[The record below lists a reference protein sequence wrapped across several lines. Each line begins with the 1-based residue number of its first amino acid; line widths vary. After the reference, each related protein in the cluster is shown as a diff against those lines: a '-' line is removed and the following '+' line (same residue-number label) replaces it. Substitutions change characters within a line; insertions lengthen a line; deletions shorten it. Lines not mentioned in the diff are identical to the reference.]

1 MIPSHLL
8 DPLAALL
15 TVGHQ
20 CTMEG
25 ILENKANIIFF
36 FLFSEEHTNHHSI
49 PEPDGPGGLCGPL
62 RITLDFLEFIYRAV
76 PLSSLKE

>member
-1 MIPSHLL
+1 MHHGGHL
-8 DPLAALL
+8 
-15 TVGHQ
+15 GEQGKHH
-20 CTMEG
+20 
-25 ILENKANIIFF
+25 FF